1 MGEPAQITVLL
12 ADDEPLVRAGLA
24 MLIDAED
31 GLAVVGEASDGLD
44 AADLAARL
52 RPGVVVMDI
61 RMPGLD
67 GVQATRRLF
76 SGGCGAGVS
85 PAVLVLTTFNDDQ
98 AVYDALR
105 AGASGFLLKSAAPR
119 CLGDA
124 IRAVAA
130 GDAWL
135 DPAVARKLL
144 ADFVARPG
152 PAVPTAAQL
161 GGLTIREREVLVLV
175 AHGMSNAAIAAHLV
189 ISNATVKTHLAR
201 VLVKLGVHD
210 RSQAVAAAYRCG
222 LVRPHDGPLAVR

>member
-31 GLAVVGEASDGLD
+31 GLAVVGEAGDGLH
-44 AADLAARL
+44 AADLAVRL
-52 RPGVVVMDI
+52 RPDVVVMDI